1 MNGIQEVSG
10 SIPLISTKKHS
21 ISFEIE
27 CFSILFSLFCA
38 GLFSPWTTNGQQT
51 FSISSFLT
59 VGRKKLWHLSK
70 KKEQEANVYHTR
82 FVCVWDVMKTAGK
95 FQRQCAEACLM
106 KVIWMNTTATLNK
119 TFAVRLS
126 IAEDQARCQMK

>member
-1 MNGIQEVSG
+1 VLGIFT
-10 SIPLISTKKHS
+10 LDNK
-21 ISFEIE
+21 
-27 CFSILFSLFCA
+27 
-38 GLFSPWTTNGQQT
+38 WTTELLNFF
-51 FSISSFLT
+51 FSYCGKEE
-59 VGRKKLWHLSK
+59 VMDLSK
-70 KKEQEANVYHTR
+70 KKEQEANVFHTR

-126 IAEDQARCQMK
+126 IAEDQARCQMR

>member
-1 MNGIQEVSG
+1 MVFLYFSA
-10 SIPLISTKKHS
+10 
-21 ISFEIE
+21 
-27 CFSILFSLFCA
+27 CFVLGVFTLDNK
-38 GLFSPWTTNGQQT
+38 WTTDLLN
-51 FSISSFLT
+51 FFFLT
-59 VGRKKLWHLSK
+59 AGRKKLWHLSK
-70 KKEQEANVYHTR
+70 KKEQEANVFHTR